1 MKTIINLL
9 LALTATALM
18 GCTTAYRVD
27 PTTYAHLSCEKLQ
40 TMYNPNS
47 ELSVP
52 QFTEEL
58 AGANDL
64 AVASTNGRELH
75 DENPS
80 SEQGKFRADVR
91 AAYKQN
97 GCS

>member
-1 MKTIINLL
+1 MKTFLNLSFA
-9 LALTATALM
+9 LAATALM

-40 TMYNPNS
+40 TMYDPNA

-58 AGANDL
+58 AGAKDL
-64 AVASTNGRELH
+64 ANGRELH

-80 SEQGKFRADVR
+80 SERGKFRADVR
-91 AAYKQN
+91 AAYKQK